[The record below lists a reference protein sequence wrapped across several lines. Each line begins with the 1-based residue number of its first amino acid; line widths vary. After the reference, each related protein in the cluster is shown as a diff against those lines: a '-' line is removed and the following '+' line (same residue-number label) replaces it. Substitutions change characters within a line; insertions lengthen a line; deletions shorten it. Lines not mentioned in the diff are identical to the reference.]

1 MIVPNAKEKWAMYNK
16 IYSISLVHRVDQ
28 RKESKNSKWYE
39 IVFVWFVFC
48 FIFYKIKIK
57 NWCVTFAF
65 LWTKKKKKT
74 YSFWNFPHLVSVYC
88 SLPVLWNRP
97 EWFFYFLTLMLELP
111 QIISLVLFFVIL
123 RNCHIISGFNCHRYA
138 TNSQIYIL
146 FIYWAYIY
154 WSLTCPRNL
163 CYLVGTK

>member
-65 LWTKKKKKT
+65 LWTKKKKKRIVFET
-74 YSFWNFPHLVSVYC
+74 FLIWFQCTALFLFSEIVLNDSSIFWLWCWNFPRLFHWSSSLLSLEIAILSQASIAIDMLQTPKYISYSFIEHIFIDHLHV
-88 SLPVLWNRP
+88 P
-97 EWFFYFLTLMLELP
+97 E
-111 QIISLVLFFVIL
+111 ICVI
-123 RNCHIISGFNCHRYA
+123 
-138 TNSQIYIL
+138 
-146 FIYWAYIY
+146 
-154 WSLTCPRNL
+154 
-163 CYLVGTK
+163 